1 MEWKFLSGMF
11 IILSALNPLP
21 KMQVLFSTKNTG
33 KESKTSKKKRIWNPH
48 SKKGVF
54 SMKVKENYVLT
65 RVVDSFVLVPVGTG
79 NVDLNT
85 IISLNETGAFIWERL
100 KEDTTKEALVDA
112 LTKEYEIS
120 RDKAEKDIDTFIAQ
134 MTEAGLI
141 E

>member
-1 MEWKFLSGMF
+1 
-11 IILSALNPLP
+11 
-21 KMQVLFSTKNTG
+21 
-33 KESKTSKKKRIWNPH
+33 
-48 SKKGVF
+48 
-54 SMKVKENYVLT
+54 MKVKENYVLT

-141 E
+141 G